1 MNADF
6 TRQTEDFFKAA
17 REARIPDNVQ
27 AMIEDGVAR
36 SRKAVDGLADAAK
49 DSAEVADEVIT
60 SVQSGVK
67 TIGTKLID
75 NTRVNT
81 EALLNATSEIAR
93 AKSLPEAARLQAEF
107 LRSQFTVAGTQTQE
121 LMQLYASLTK
131 ATMEHMN
138 AAATRAFDRAR
149 KI

>member
-36 SRKAVDGLADAAK
+36 SRKAVDGLTVAAK
-49 DSAEVADEVIT
+49 DSAEVAEEVIT

-75 NTRVNT
+75 NTRTNT
-81 EALLNATSEIAR
+81 EALLNATAEIAR
-93 AKSLPEAARLQAEF
+93 AKSLPEAVRLQAEF

-121 LMQLYASLTK
+121 LMQLYASFTK
-131 ATMEHMN
+131 ATFEQMN

>member
-6 TRQTEDFFKAA
+6 SRQTEDFFKAA

-36 SRKAVDGLADAAK
+36 SRKAVDGLAVAAK
-49 DSAEVADEVIT
+49 DGADVAEEVIT

-75 NTRVNT
+75 NTRTNT
-81 EALLNATSEIAR
+81 EALLNATADIAR

-107 LRSQFTVAGTQTQE
+107 MRSQIATASAQTQE
-121 LMQLYASLTK
+121 LMQLYASFTK
-131 ATMEHMN
+131 ATIEQMN
-138 AAATRAFDRAR
+138 TAATRAFDRAR